1 MECASEYRLQPES
14 EHSKPTYT
22 SAMILVLVLQPL
34 VEFPIID
41 NHIPLPLRLFTDL
54 CGMSQERLGT
64 LAPVLWSPQLTDALI
79 TAAVDVQIVP
89 TVKC

>member
-1 MECASEYRLQPES
+1 MECAQEHRLQPEP

-34 VEFPIID
+34 VELPIIN
-41 NHIPLPLRLFTDL
+41 NHIPLPVHVFTAL

-64 LAPVLWSPQLTDALI
+64 LAPVLWSPQLTDTLI
-79 TAAVDVQIVP
+79 TAAMHVQIVP
-89 TVKC
+89 TVKY